1 MTTGITV
8 QDDLDIL
15 LLKKIDEAYANRSR
29 FGKFSEPSFD
39 ELVLTSGDIQQLK
52 TVYLFKTQQ
61 DLNDL

>member
-15 LLKKIDEAYANRSR
+15 LLKKIDEAYTNRSR

-39 ELVLTSGDIQQLK
+39 ELVLTSDDIQQLK